1 ISGGCCGSTRKR
13 TIVGGWAWAWWL
25 VTDVQ
30 RLSLEVMTLNPMCE
44 GVETAQ
50 GVPLTVT
57 GVAQCKI
64 MKMMNVYYFHHQAD
78 ELLGTASE
86 QFLGKSVKEIK
97 QTILQTLEG
106 HLRAI
111 LGTLTVEEV
120 YKDRDQFAAL
130 VREVAAPDVG
140 RMGIEIL
147 SFTIKDVYDDV
158 QYLQSLGKAQTASVK
173 RDADAGVAEANRDA
187 GIREAECEKSAMDVK
202 YATDTK
208 IEDNSRMYKLQKANF
223 DQEINTAKAESQLA
237 YELQAAKIRQKIRN
251 EEIQID
257 VVERRKQI
265 EIEAQEIMRKEREL
279 NATVRLPAEAESY
292 RVQMIAE
299 GKRTQT
305 VEVARA
311 EAERIKKI
319 GLAEATAIESVGK
332 AEAERMRMK
341 AGVYKQYGD
350 AAIMNIVLEALPK
363 IAAEV
368 AAPLAKTDEIVLIG
382 GNDSTT
388 GDVTRLVGQ
397 LPPAINALTGT
408 LTVEEVYKDRDQFA
422 ALVREVAAP
431 DVGRMGIEILS
442 FTIKDVYDDVQYLQS
457 LGKAQTASVKR
468 DADAGVAEAN
478 RDAGIREA
486 ECEKSAMDVKY
497 ATDTKIE
504 DNSRMYKLQKA
515 NFDQEINT
523 AIAAEVAAPLAK
535 TDEIVLIGGNDSTT
549 GDVTRLVG
557 QLPPAINAL
566 TGVDVSKVFSKI
578 PGAKA

>member
-1 ISGGCCGSTRKR
+1 MGNIHTVGPNEALIVSGGCCGSTKKR

-64 MKMMNVYYFHHQAD
+64 MKAD

-86 QFLGKSVKEIK
+86 QFLGKTVKEIK

-158 QYLQSLGKAQTASVK
+158 QYLASLGKSQTASVK
-173 RDADAGVAEANRDA
+173 RDADTGVAEANRDA

-202 YATDTK
+202 YSTDTK
-208 IEDNSRMYKLQKANF
+208 IEDNARMFKLQKAHF

-257 VVERRKQI
+257 IVERRKQI
-265 EIEAQEIMRKEREL
+265 EIESQEVERKEREL
-279 NATVRLPAEAESY
+279 KATVRLPADAENY
-292 RVQMIAE
+292 RVQLIAE

-305 VEVARA
+305 VAVAMA

-319 GLAEATAIESVGK
+319 GAAEASAIEVVGK
-332 AEAERMRMK
+332 AEAEKMRMK
-341 AGVYKQYGD
+341 AAVYKQYGD
-350 AAIMNIVLEALPK
+350 AAIMNIVLESLPK
-363 IAAEV
+363 IAAEI

-382 GNDSTT
+382 GSDNCT
-388 GDVTRLVGQ
+388 GDV
-397 LPPAINALTGT
+397 A
-408 LTVEEVYKDRDQFA
+408 
-422 ALVREVAAP
+422 
-431 DVGRMGIEILS
+431 
-442 FTIKDVYDDVQYLQS
+442 
-457 LGKAQTASVKR
+457 
-468 DADAGVAEAN
+468 
-478 RDAGIREA
+478 
-486 ECEKSAMDVKY
+486 
-497 ATDTKIE
+497 
-504 DNSRMYKLQKA
+504 
-515 NFDQEINT
+515 
-523 AIAAEVAAPLAK
+523 
-535 TDEIVLIGGNDSTT
+535 
-549 GDVTRLVG
+549 RLVG

-566 TGVDVSKVFSKI
+566 TGVDLSKVLSKL
-578 PGAKA
+578 PGATVSAKA